1 VSLTSA
7 AYVTGAPWCHS
18 SLLHPTWIS
27 FGLKKLGTGCV
38 QILFRTA
45 VGLVCGPRL
54 QSPKQQRS
62 SVPSCTLADVPDG
75 GSRQRRRIPDATCFK
90 LNGWA
95 MPDEEGQVGAA
106 RPDSRARGTLVSG
119 KVRRG
124 QNTMTSIVS
133 LGLPSISCEVCLNEG
148 TARPLAF
155 GPTAAHPSPQQQQR
169 VSRRAGPPPRD
180 PPSTPAYRVHG
191 KSAEF
196 CVSLAKQPSGH
207 NLSTQQVGPR

>member
-1 VSLTSA
+1 
-7 AYVTGAPWCHS
+7 
-18 SLLHPTWIS
+18 
-27 FGLKKLGTGCV
+27 
-38 QILFRTA
+38 
-45 VGLVCGPRL
+45 
-54 QSPKQQRS
+54 
-62 SVPSCTLADVPDG
+62 
-75 GSRQRRRIPDATCFK
+75 
-90 LNGWA
+90 

-180 PPSTPAYRVHG
+180 PPPTPAYRAHG